1 MLAHLKKKRKW
12 CSSNQQCA
20 LLFST
25 FSAWARYWEYQ
36 FLPIWTESR
45 ICWDWKMWNQSKQSS
60 YPRLQDLTAIPL
72 QSTSLQLFSDK
83 TDVCNDVCEL
93 LGAVQCCAMRWGH
106 KCKDCSRPCWSS
118 DQHCWQQ
125 PCLSHQCSLR
135 ALSCFEVAC
144 CVKILSN
151 IDSISSMIK
160 ICSLWN
166 KVVCYMW
173 HPQIL

>member
-1 MLAHLKKKRKW
+1 MCTSFFYFFCVSSLLGISIFANLNRIPDLLRLKNVESVQAVVISSFARSDGNSVATSQLAI
-12 CSSNQQCA
+12 A
-20 LLFST
+20 
-25 FSAWARYWEYQ
+25 
-36 FLPIWTESR
+36 
-45 ICWDWKMWNQSKQSS
+45 
-60 YPRLQDLTAIPL
+60 
-72 QSTSLQLFSDK
+72 LFSDK

-93 LGAVQCCAMRWGH
+93 LRAVQCCAMRWGH

-151 IDSISSMIK
+151 IDSISRIIK

-166 KVVCYMW
+166 KVGCYML
-173 HPQIL
+173 HPKIL